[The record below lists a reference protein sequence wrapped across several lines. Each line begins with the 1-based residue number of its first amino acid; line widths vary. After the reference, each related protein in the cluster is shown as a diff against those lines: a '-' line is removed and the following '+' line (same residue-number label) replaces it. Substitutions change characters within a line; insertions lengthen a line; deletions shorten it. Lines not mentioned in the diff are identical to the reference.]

1 MDVVL
6 LKEVNRLGK
15 EGQVVRVKPGY
26 ARNFLLPRRLAEP
39 ATDAT
44 INAAEARAKK
54 SAAKAEQ
61 RRKELEGVK
70 QRLERHSLTLT
81 LTVGENDT
89 PFGSISVTDIVEAL
103 QKDGFA
109 VEKAMVQLDEPIRTL
124 GNFEVPIRLHADLH
138 ATLKLWVAKA

>member
-6 LKEVNRLGK
+6 LKEVHRLGK

-39 ATDAT
+39 ATGAT
-44 INAAEARAKK
+44 IKAAEARAKK
-54 SAAKAEQ
+54 SAARAE
-61 RRKELEGVK
+61 RRRTELEGVK

-81 LTVGENDT
+81 LTVGEQDT
-89 PFGSISVTDIVEAL
+89 PFGSISVNDIVEAL
-103 QKDGFA
+103 QKDGFE
-109 VEKAMVQLDEPIRTL
+109 VEKAMVQLEEPIRAL